1 MQFRDE
7 IRCIA
12 SLYERYFG
20 KYKTN
25 DAWKVLISCVSEVT
39 DPRVVT
45 YGGVCETQIQ
55 FPVDSFFLMNDQQK
69 KQVTFDLL
77 RKGLHKVI
85 PEKGWDSDSFEQAFS
100 KVIEA
105 DMRNEWIWRKLISS
119 PDRRLKAGLY
129 IVHEVTF
136 VMGNLIVIDKSDQE
150 VLRTEALGSPKRMGL
165 CSTSRKITMGIFE

>member
-1 MQFRDE
+1 MSCRSRSV
-7 IRCIA
+7 IRTA
-12 SLYERYFG
+12 EDNEVNWRRK

-77 RKGLHKVI
+77 SKGLDKVI

-105 DMRNEWIWRKLISS
+105 DMRNERIWRKIISS
-119 PDRRLKAGLY
+119 TNG
-129 IVHEVTF
+129 
-136 VMGNLIVIDKSDQE
+136 
-150 VLRTEALGSPKRMGL
+150 KR
-165 CSTSRKITMGIFE
+165 